1 MDAERKKEE
10 GHMPTVLITG
20 ANSGIGLEFARQY
33 AARGWAVIAANR
45 SPFKPAD
52 YAQLGYD
59 ATEIRYDAQDDK
71 KAAELALRL
80 KGRPIDVV
88 ILNAGISEET
98 EAAPEEVTA
107 ESFERSM
114 MVNTY
119 APLHLAALL
128 EDNLK
133 MGEAKLLVG
142 VSSLAADTGRY
153 DVPRQFAYRASKA
166 ALNQMWRNLAVEW
179 KDWGCTCITLR
190 PGRVRTRMTGYA
202 GDLSVEQAV
211 SGMIGV
217 LDRATPED
225 NGAFIWHGTELA

>member
-1 MDAERKKEE
+1 
-10 GHMPTVLITG
+10 MPTVLITG
-20 ANSGIGLEFARQY
+20 ANSGIGLEMARQY

-45 SPFKPAD
+45 TPFKPAD
-52 YAQLGYD
+52 YAALGYD
-59 ATEIRYDAQDDK
+59 LTEIRYDALDDRT
-71 KAAELALRL
+71 AADLAVRL
-80 KGRPIDVV
+80 KGRPIDVA
-88 ILNAGISEET
+88 IMNAGISEET

-128 EDNLK
+128 QDNLK
-133 MGEAKLLVG
+133 LGEAKLLVG
-142 VSSLAADTGRY
+142 MSSLAAATGSY

-190 PGRVRTRMTGYA
+190 PGRVKTRMTGFA
-202 GDLSVEQAV
+202 GDLSVEDAV
-211 SGMIGV
+211 VGMIG
-217 LDRATPED
+217 LIDRATPEQS
-225 NGAFIWHGTELA
+225 GGFLWHGAEMV